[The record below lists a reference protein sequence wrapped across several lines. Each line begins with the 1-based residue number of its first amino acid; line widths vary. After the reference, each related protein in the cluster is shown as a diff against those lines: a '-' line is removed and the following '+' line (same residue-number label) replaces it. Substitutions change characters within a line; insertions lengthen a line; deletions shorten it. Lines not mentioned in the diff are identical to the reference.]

1 MKSSGA
7 RLDLPISGRYRQR
20 MNRRLSFLL
29 LVAACVTLFAFRS
42 PAPLVFVP
50 GEGWYY
56 EPAGTTAKWTR
67 TRAKD
72 QLEVA
77 EQAFTNGDYTVTSH
91 AAHRVVKVW
100 PLSDY
105 APRAEYLLG
114 RCLEARGRDEAAFNT
129 YQNIVKKYP
138 RSDKYEDVLW
148 RQYEIS
154 NRFLGGEFFR
164 VFWGY
169 LPLYP
174 SMDETAKMYGKIVD
188 SGPYSAVAPHAQL
201 RIGSAREKQK
211 DYEAAVK
218 AYETAADRYHNQPA
232 IAADAM
238 YRAAFSYQ
246 KQATTS
252 EYDQGTA
259 AKAIAAYTDF
269 MTFYP
274 EDKRVAE
281 SQKAVVSLKAEQ
293 VRGNFRIAQYY
304 ERNRQWTGAV
314 VYYNEVLQMDPNSPY
329 AAQARQRIEVLKPL
343 MQNPPAS

>member
-1 MKSSGA
+1 
-7 RLDLPISGRYRQR
+7 
-20 MNRRLSFLL
+20 
-29 LVAACVTLFAFRS
+29 VALFPFRS
-42 PAPLVFVP
+42 PAPLIFAP

-77 EQAFTNGDYTVTSH
+77 EQAFTNGDYSITLH

-105 APRAEYLLG
+105 APRAEYLIG
-114 RCLEARGRDEAAFNT
+114 RCLEMRGRDEAAFDA

-138 RSDKYEDVLW
+138 RSDNYENVLW
-148 RQYEIS
+148 RQYEIA

-164 VFWGY
+164 IFWGY

-188 SGPYSAVAPHAQL
+188 SGPYSDVAPHAQL
-201 RIGSAREKQK
+201 RIGEAREKQK
-211 DYEAAVK
+211 DYEQAVK
-218 AYETAADRYHNQPA
+218 AYETAADRYHTQPL

-238 YRAAFSYQ
+238 YRTAFCYQ

-274 EDKRVAE
+274 DDKRVAAA
-281 SQKAVVSLKAEQ
+281 QKAIVGLKAEQ
-293 VRGNFRIAQYY
+293 VRGNFGIAQYY
-304 ERNRQWTGAV
+304 EKNKQWTGAV

-343 MQNPPAS
+343 MKLPSAS

>member
-1 MKSSGA
+1 
-7 RLDLPISGRYRQR
+7 
-20 MNRRLSFLL
+20 MNRRLNLFL
-29 LVAACVTLFAFRS
+29 LVAACVTLFPFRS
-42 PAPLVFVP
+42 PAPLIYAP

-56 EPAGTTAKWTR
+56 EPVGTTGKWTR

-77 EQAFTNGDYTVTSH
+77 EQAFTNGDYSTTLH

-105 APRAEYLLG
+105 APRAEFLIG
-114 RCLEARGRDEAAFNT
+114 RCLEMQGRDEAAFNA
-129 YQNIVKKYP
+129 YQHIVKKYP
-138 RSDKYEDVLW
+138 RSDNYENVLW
-148 RQYEIS
+148 RQYEIA

-164 VFWGY
+164 IFWGY

-188 SGPYSAVAPHAQL
+188 SGPYSDVAPHAQL
-201 RIGSAREKQK
+201 RIGAAREKQK
-211 DYEAAVK
+211 DYEQAVK
-218 AYETAADRYHNQPA
+218 AYETAADRYHNQPD

-238 YRAAFSYQ
+238 YRTALSYQ

-274 EDKRVAE
+274 DDKRVAVA
-281 SQKAVVSLKAEQ
+281 QKAVVSLKAEQ
-293 VRGNFRIAQYY
+293 VRGNFNIAQYY
-304 ERNRQWTGAV
+304 EKNKQWTGAV

-343 MQNPPAS
+343 MQPPSAS

>member
-1 MKSSGA
+1 
-7 RLDLPISGRYRQR
+7 
-20 MNRRLSFLL
+20 MNRRLTFLL
-29 LVAACVTLFAFRS
+29 LVAVVVGLCPFRS
-42 PAPLVFVP
+42 PAPLIYAP

-77 EQAFTNGDYTVTSH
+77 EQAFAAGDYSVTLH

-105 APRAEYLLG
+105 APRAEYLIG
-114 RCLEARGRDEAAFNT
+114 RCLEMRGRDEAAFDA
-129 YQNIVKKYP
+129 YQNIIKKYP

-148 RQYEIS
+148 RQYEIA

-164 VFWGY
+164 IFWGF
-169 LPLYP
+169 LPLYS
-174 SMDETAKMYGKIVD
+174 SMDETAKMYGKIVE
-188 SGPYSAVAPHAQL
+188 SGPYSDVAPHAQL
-201 RIGSAREKQK
+201 RIGAAREKQK

-218 AYETAADRYHNQPA
+218 AYETAADRYHNQPD

-238 YRAAFSYQ
+238 YRTALSYQ
-246 KQATTS
+246 KQSSTS
-252 EYDQGTA
+252 DYDQA
-259 AKAIAAYTDF
+259 LASKAIAAYTDF
-269 MTFYP
+269 ITFYP
-274 EDKRVAE
+274 DDKRVAA
-281 SQKAVVSLKAEQ
+281 SQKAVVLLKAEQ
-293 VRGNFRIAQYY
+293 VRGSFGIAQFY
-304 ERNRQWTGAV
+304 EKNRQWTGAV

-343 MQNPPAS
+343 MQPPSAS

>member
-1 MKSSGA
+1 
-7 RLDLPISGRYRQR
+7 
-20 MNRRLSFLL
+20 MNRRLTFLL
-29 LVAACVTLFAFRS
+29 LVAACVALFPFRS
-42 PAPLVFVP
+42 PAPLVYAP

-77 EQAFTNGDYTVTSH
+77 EQAFKSGDYSVTLH
-91 AAHRVVKVW
+91 AAHRVLKVW

-105 APRAEYLLG
+105 APRAEYLIG
-114 RCLEARGRDEAAFNT
+114 RCLEARGRDEAAFDA

-138 RSDKYEDVLW
+138 RTDNYEDVLW
-148 RQYEIS
+148 RQYEIA

-174 SMDETAKMYGKIVD
+174 SMDDTAKMYGKIVD
-188 SGPYSAVAPHAQL
+188 SGPYSDVAPHAQL
-201 RIGSAREKQK
+201 RIGAAREKQK

-218 AYETAADRYHNQPA
+218 AYETAADRYHNDPA

-238 YRAAFSYQ
+238 YRAALSYQ
-246 KQATTS
+246 KQSTTS

-269 MTFYP
+269 VTFYP
-274 EDKRVAE
+274 EDKRVALA
-281 SQKAVVSLKAEQ
+281 QKAVVSLKAEQ
-293 VRGNFRIAQYY
+293 VRGNFSIAQYY
-304 ERNRQWTGAV
+304 EKNRQWTGAV

-343 MQNPPAS
+343 MQTQSAS